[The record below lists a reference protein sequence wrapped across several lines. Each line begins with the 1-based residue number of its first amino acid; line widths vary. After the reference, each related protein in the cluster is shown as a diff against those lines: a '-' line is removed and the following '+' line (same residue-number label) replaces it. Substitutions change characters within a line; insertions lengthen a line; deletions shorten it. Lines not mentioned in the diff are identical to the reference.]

1 MSKMSS
7 NGNDLYRRYILDSIV
22 EKAKTYSAF
31 KKFAG
36 VVCII
41 SYLWMIFILTIN
53 IVEGSFDIT
62 TPIIVTTIISV
73 INCLLPSTQYF
84 AETMVINNK
93 DIVDIDKYNAVMEV
107 KTELR
112 KTY

>member
-1 MSKMSS
+1 MSS
-7 NGNDLYRRYILDSIV
+7 NGNDLYRRYIIDSIV

-36 VVCII
+36 VVCVI
-41 SYLWMIFILTIN
+41 SYLWMILTLTLN
-53 IVEGSFDIT
+53 IVKGGFDIT

-93 DIVDIDKYNAVMEV
+93 DIVDIDKYDAVMEV

>member
-1 MSKMSS
+1 MSS
-7 NGNDLYRRYILDSIV
+7 NGNDLYRRYILDSII

>member
-1 MSKMSS
+1 MSS
-7 NGNDLYRRYILDSIV
+7 NGNELYRRYIIDSIV

-41 SYLWMIFILTIN
+41 SYLWMILILTIN
-53 IVEGSFDIT
+53 IVDGGFDIT

-93 DIVDIDKYNAVMEV
+93 DIVDIDKFDAVMEV

>member
-93 DIVDIDKYNAVMEV
+93 DIVDIDKFDAVMEV

>member
-1 MSKMSS
+1 MSS

>member
-1 MSKMSS
+1 MSS
-7 NGNDLYRRYILDSIV
+7 NGNDLYRRYILDSII

-93 DIVDIDKYNAVMEV
+93 DIVDIDKFDAVMEV

>member
-41 SYLWMIFILTIN
+41 SYLWMMFILTIN

-93 DIVDIDKYNAVMEV
+93 DIVDIDKFDAVMEV